1 LAASKKAKTS
11 RRASRQ
17 DTKMYTFCESSQ
29 TSMGQNPR
37 LNKKIIE
44 AEGEFKKVLLDS
56 RVPDKT
62 ISIGAE
68 AS

>member
-1 LAASKKAKTS
+1 
-11 RRASRQ
+11 
-17 DTKMYTFCESSQ
+17 MYTFCESSQ